1 MSCKVAQIPIIGKI
15 CCYYTTE
22 TRPKKKERFRINKS
36 PTSNLEAILNLEKKK
51 NKLKGR
57 IPSLCSPIISL
68 RNVFDKPSDE
78 FDRGCMF
85 VYYNF
90 YFYI

>member
-1 MSCKVAQIPIIGKI
+1 MTGWGG
-15 CCYYTTE
+15 
-22 TRPKKKERFRINKS
+22 
-36 PTSNLEAILNLEKKK
+36 TSKTIMTKAFLYKKK

-78 FDRGCMF
+78 FDRGSML

>member
-1 MSCKVAQIPIIGKI
+1 MRMRMRREEPKK
-15 CCYYTTE
+15 TKLKENNE
-22 TRPKKKERFRINKS
+22 TRPKKKKRFRINKS

-68 RNVFDKPSDE
+68 RNVLDKPSDE
-78 FDRGCMF
+78 FDRDSML

>member
-1 MSCKVAQIPIIGKI
+1 MRMRREEPKK
-15 CCYYTTE
+15 TKLKENNE
-22 TRPKKKERFRINKS
+22 TRPKKKRFRINKS
-36 PTSNLEAILNLEKKK
+36 PTSNLEAILNLEK

-78 FDRGCMF
+78 FDRGSML